1 MSTAI
6 ILVGTLSKTQSC
18 HCRSL
23 VIQEECPANKQSQRT
38 FQTLPPSM
46 LVRRGVKRDVFP
58 VGQTVTISGF
68 AAKDG
73 TQAFGWMKKV
83 TFADGKILQVTAES
97 EEK

>member
-1 MSTAI
+1 
-6 ILVGTLSKTQSC
+6 
-18 HCRSL
+18 
-23 VIQEECPANKQSQRT
+23 
-38 FQTLPPSM
+38 M